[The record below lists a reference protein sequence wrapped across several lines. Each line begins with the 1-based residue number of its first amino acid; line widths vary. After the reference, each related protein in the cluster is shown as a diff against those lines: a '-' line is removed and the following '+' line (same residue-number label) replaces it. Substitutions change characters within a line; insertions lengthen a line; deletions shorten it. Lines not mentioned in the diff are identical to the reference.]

1 MATQQQIND
10 IAGLYVAYF
19 DRAPDP
25 AGLQFWID
33 QLDGGRDFATISQDF
48 AESEE
53 AKEIYP
59 FLATP
64 DLVNNSPA
72 AFVTS
77 IYANL
82 FGRAPDTAGLNFWVD
97 VLGNGEVAPGD
108 MVEAIMLGAQDT
120 LVNGQLIQDKTTVEH
135 KIECAL
141 AFTFEAADTEGF
153 EFDGNAYSAARQ
165 SIEGVDATDASV
177 DAAKAA
183 TFQYFSEFV
192 NETTFTLTPAV
203 VEVSP
208 AVEGEVVMQ
217 TVLYWGYNP
226 HGHDETGVDNLDGNN
241 PDGNDNNLTNEGP
254 LDGGIPAD
262 VFFNEYFPIIA
273 SQQFA
278 GVDEIDVD
286 EDDFSIVDFGNLE
299 DINVSAGDG
308 GNGGTIT
315 FSYSDGSS
323 DDIALGQAY
332 YDFLCKLIL
341 DEEGNTRFF
350 EQEQVARVPVYVDAN
365 GEPTTVEADAVGDA
379 IGYVDAVLGGSDA
392 VTATVPIVLT
402 EYVNNGGT
410 TTPGFT
416 TADDDTI
423 VAGQLELLHGATLD
437 GGQGYNTLEVDAKG
451 HFAQPKELSNFQ
463 QVTIT
468 NLPNIY
474 TNSDNTSSY
483 PDFGNGASGFQD
495 SILDLTRATE
505 LENVTIVEGDYD
517 YVGGNAEDEPGA
529 IVVTGL
535 RNDATLTLQGSYYED
550 VYVRTGAGN
559 SGDGFTIILENVNTA
574 DDSGSLYVA
583 DNASKLN
590 LVSNGGGN
598 VLGGFDYYDNEG
610 VTDLAISGD
619 AHLFIQGDLGD
630 VFEDD
635 TPATIDAS
643 ANTAGVDLNIDGPE
657 QVTFT
662 GSKGDDRFAVDTN
675 DSDETEQGP
684 DFSNDESVT
693 ITNAEGDNYY
703 DIDTYALELTDGD
716 GDINVEI
723 DVVQGEITLGGG
735 DNHVEGSVV
744 NLVATAGDGDNKF
757 DIRGFDSPQTGPW
770 TFEDDFPTLVDLTAG
785 DGSNIFNV
793 FVDDST
799 NDGGHFL
806 AAATV
811 NITAGDGGNLVQI
824 PALPFDSGE
833 GVLSTVTVNTGSGTD
848 SILVGGSNIT
858 INSGGG
864 SDTITLLGIDDDYAT
879 EVNGDKEFED
889 SSYGAVISIDTG
901 AGSATVNLGAYL
913 DDAFLI
919 SGNIVAMEGSSIT
932 GEDVTLFVN
941 THADLRAADLSGI
954 TSIVMD
960 DDAMGYSGRGF
971 PEGSDSTSNASSL
984 TLLDTQVVALGEDVF
999 STQGDS
1005 VFGTQSVLTIVVTS
1019 DTSLSDLIDLAAWN
1033 TSVKLCFVVEDGVT
1047 LTMTAEEL
1055 HTYVAPDGIYVT
1067 NTNGYDDNQVVITGA
1082 GPNFDAYNDQNGGTG
1097 AGTVAGSV
1105 DDNDVT
1111 VIYVPGGYERPAEDP
1126 SINIIEWN
1134 SDDTP
1139 VIDETVWPFATDL
1152 SIEGAADLTVNGP
1165 VTLGDNF
1172 TIDFSDFGGT
1182 FTDTTNGVPTLTVAN
1197 FDAITEDSDYAN
1209 WGSIAGNGTSASP
1222 VRIDMIV
1229 EDGSTTGD
1237 TAFGVL
1243 HGGFFSSG
1251 VQQYVLAAFDDNGVI
1266 QSQSSSNSAT
1276 IVVCDNTED
1285 LEVLGLQNN
1294 RNSDV
1299 TFEQVNWGTEI
1310 LFEGDGYA
1318 DASDQPK
1325 NLGNPDLSEVG
1336 FITANFFEAGANAFV
1351 RITNQG
1357 VELGQ
1362 NEDAEDGYD
1371 ADGERVLDVAGIT
1384 VTNADRLRIAVED
1397 GDAVVNAVNGDDVER
1412 VIVTG
1417 PEDVKLIIE
1426 GVDGD
1431 DGTGL
1436 DSDDLLSIDG
1446 SGVVGVFSLC
1456 FSDDADLSGVVLTG
1470 VDAITLTDGATLT
1483 LTGDQA
1489 FEFQGLISDDDSG
1502 TELVVVEMGEQA
1514 IDFSAIDVDN
1524 IGDITFSDVDGTITV
1539 DPATDFGD
1547 ADSVEIVA
1555 EGSDTTVQ
1563 MTFAQFGTIDGGDVD
1578 VEEDNGFDATLAL
1591 TDIPTDADVD
1601 LSSIGSGADVLLIV
1615 EDFVGEAG
1623 DGVGDGFQVNPT
1635 DSSVTVTM
1643 CVSGTSDLSAVELD
1657 DLDGLDAIELKD
1669 GATLTLTAE
1678 QLEELIENRGG
1689 VSIVDGGTATLNV
1702 SDLSTEELDLDALVA
1717 DNPGLSIGTITIAD
1731 TNTAITID
1739 EDTTFGGAAE
1749 IITPTADEND
1759 PFDGLEDTSVTM
1771 TVPQFLSSAG
1781 VISGD
1786 AMINLTGLANNND
1799 SDGDFVLDEA
1809 VLDVSGITA
1818 PTGTIT
1824 LLEEGT
1830 TITEVGETVTLAE
1843 VTDLSAFNIVLTDGQ
1858 LIRFKTEAQADGATI
1873 TEDLVSSA
1881 NPTGVVWLFTTVS
1894 GPVDTS
1900 GYHADLNTLFVDEA
1914 LVNGANE
1921 EDLWTTLAGS
1931 IVVEKFNDGAPNAL
1945 VVFNRINTFEAFG
1958 AAPDGITF
1966 DDTGEYQTTGSVTL
1980 NLEGNV
1986 NLGDVT
1992 IDDSNGEAAFEE
2004 LTINSYLDIEN
2015 LPASID
2021 PGITD
2026 TTGLTVNGGA
2036 QLIDGYIIQPNQVGD
2051 INLNAPQGD
2060 GETVTVNLNT
2070 ADEQTDAAI
2079 ANGTTGAGSGP
2090 DLDAGQ
2096 PLEVGTIFF
2105 GTPGA
2110 GENSADLNVT
2120 GAHDITIEGIDMSDP
2135 ALTLVN
2141 VNTSMEDVE
2150 LTIDGVEYSEL
2161 GEIMGVLAADDLSDL
2176 NTIYFLDGFVAD
2188 EADDFGPGTQPEV
2201 IFNVVGGDNDLSAM
2215 DGFAP
2220 DEGVSANTGFYFS
2233 GPATLKLTAAQLEQ
2247 IGIED
2252 ANADGVADNF
2262 ILGPGVNPGDVT
2274 IDICEL
2280 TSSTGPLD
2288 LDAIQAAGINI
2299 GTITL
2304 VDDGS
2309 DTYVD
2314 LDIGTTLGGA
2324 DQIVMELDFFDI
2336 SLELSA
2342 EQYNS
2347 FSGVIVEDRSEDA
2360 LTDATIVGT
2369 VIIDELE
2376 SIENETTGEV
2386 TIDVTGVATTGDN
2399 TFFLQDANDPADAD
2413 AGGVGEDPTNDV
2425 TFSAA
2430 SDLGGFSVTLYDV
2443 TSSGDAVANELAGQT
2458 IRFSTEVQAD
2468 GRVVLVLEE
2477 DGTNPNKDEMDT
2489 NVVWLFDTV
2498 SGGLDAS
2505 GYDANLGRIWFSDEL
2520 VDSVGGDV
2528 DGLFTIPNPD
2538 NPAEPMFTL
2547 DSNIIKRIETEDLDA
2562 LLQLNV
2568 GINQRVEITSF
2579 TNIAGAEFEIDDPL
2593 ISISTLRIDMGGA
2606 TDINDLVLD
2615 NILGPVDPGNPNF
2628 PGDDDFEELLINS
2641 LIANHD
2647 EHYLL
2652 PDSWTDAI
2660 PLPSDD
2666 LQIVNQANTVGD
2678 ISSGDDRGVLHTIVI
2693 NTYDADPTD
2702 SAPGT
2707 DEGPADFL
2715 GALLGADDVEGA
2727 DFVAETIYFSDDG
2740 DTTAVG
2746 GDAGTPGAS
2755 LTLTGG
2761 NDVTVKSLDTSD
2773 ADITSL
2779 TVDTTLHTGTFTVT
2793 GGSPAFDGDSTTD
2806 DTTEALTFTNSLA
2819 TEGVIQ
2825 LASTITFDDA
2835 LTLTDNEFNIEYNV
2849 GSGET
2854 VPYSGVSS
2862 GALTSLT
2869 AATHGGTISLG
2880 VISQVNSE
2888 EFTLTAGPTGQV
2900 FARIGEGLDDGVV
2913 ESPELSATG
2922 TWTVNGTAGGLVE
2935 AGGNNNLDLE
2945 IQAVTFNNGGQL
2957 ALNSVDLCITG
2968 DIDLSPLDAADIT
2981 FSGPVTLAVA
2991 AGGTLTLS
2999 VEQAVAFATA
3009 GLTITGE
3016 GTLAIVGDADDADF
3030 GDLLGTGTVD
3040 MSGTTIT
3047 AGDATGAVDYELQ
3060 GAMDKAGD
3068 WITQSVIGSAN
3079 NDAVTFDGAVDGA
3092 ATTLTDGFAFS
3103 LALGADSGSIG
3114 DAGVVGTVDDAT
3126 EVVGDVVDTA
3136 GLDVGDFVQY
3146 NVDAGFDATND
3157 LETGDQVQVAAGAE
3171 LQVAD
3176 ASDFVATSDDTN
3188 DGTAVLVADVDSDI
3202 DMSDAGGANGWTI
3215 IGAADADTAAG
3226 NALEGSDQDDTLI
3239 DGAADAVDGAADGN
3253 DGEEDT
3259 FTGNAGADAFQ
3270 FNIGLSDVGTFTDT
3284 DVAVGNDIEEIEILA
3299 AMAPPAG
3306 GALQFNMRVGPFA
3319 PAQVLLVDGVDGA
3332 DLSTANG
3339 IATALNAALNAR
3351 ADVTSSIAGDIVT
3364 ASGVNGGRLD
3374 LINVVEDPGGAPNT
3388 LADGVEYNYDDLDDS
3403 TDYGNDPADSGDDDR
3418 AEITLELAG
3427 PIAIGETYTVEVTR
3441 SDGSQFSATVLAT
3454 TADPQDVIDDLADA
3468 LETASGGDIGFV
3480 SAAGGT
3486 APAAGDAP
3494 LVTAAIPANTLVAF
3508 DNDADDGGFT
3518 ISEASGTASISGISS
3533 SSILAGG
3540 GTLDDADAD
3549 VVTDFMSGEDTITFG
3564 LAAGSNSNYDEGA
3577 EVADFATA
3585 ETAANAAM
3593 DGTVIY
3599 YMTSSATA
3607 GEEGLLFFDAN
3618 ADGTADG
3625 VVHLVG
3631 LDSTSFDED
3640 DIV

>member
-1 MATQQQIND
+1 MQRVHIMATQQQIND

-574 DDSGSLYVA
+574 DDNGSLYVA

-610 VTDLAISGD
+610 VTDLVISGD

-643 ANTAGVDLNIDGPE
+643 ANTAGVDLNINGPE

-703 DIDTYALELTDGD
+703 DIDTYTLELTDGD

-2026 TTGLTVNGGA
+2026 TTGLTANGGA

-2051 INLNAPQGD
+2051 IYLNAPQGD
-2060 GETVTVNLNT
+2060 GDTVTVNLNT

-2105 GTPGA
+2105 GAPGA

-2280 TSSTGPLD
+2280 TSSTGALD

-2309 DTYVD
+2309 DTLVD

-2376 SIENETTGEV
+2376 SIENATTGEV

-2430 SDLGGFSVTLYDV
+2430 SDLSDFSVTLYDV
-2443 TSSGDAVANELAGQT
+2443 DSGGAADELAGQT

-2468 GRVVLVLEE
+2468 GRVVLVLGE

-2505 GYDANLGRIWFSDEL
+2505 GYDANLGRIWISDEL

-2562 LLQLNV
+2562 LLQLNI

-2593 ISISTLRIDMGGA
+2593 ISIANLRIDMGGA

-2615 NILGPVDPGNPNF
+2615 NILGPVNPGNPNF

-2641 LIANHD
+2641 LIANHED
-2647 EHYLL
+2647 HYLL

-2666 LQIVNQANTVGD
+2666 LQILNQANTVGD

-2693 NTYDADPTD
+2693 NTFDADPTD
-2702 SAPGT
+2702 TGAGGT
-2707 DEGPADFL
+2707 DEGPADFVGPAL
-2715 GALLGADDVEGA
+2715 GAAEVEGA

-2740 DTTAVG
+2740 DTSAVG

-2755 LTLTGG
+2755 LTITGG

-2773 ADITSL
+2773 VDITSL
-2779 TVDTTLHTGTFTVT
+2779 TVDTSGHTGTFTVT
-2793 GGSPAFDGDSTTD
+2793 GGSPAFDGDGTGTGQG
-2806 DTTEALTFTNSLA
+2806 DTTEALTFTNSSS
-2819 TEGVIQ
+2819 TDGVIQ
-2825 LASTITFDDA
+2825 LASTITFDDGGTA
-2835 LTLTDNEFNIEYNV
+2835 ENEFNIEYNV

-2862 GALTSLT
+2862 GALTSID
-2869 AATHGGTISLG
+2869 ASAHAGTISLG

-2888 EFTLTAGPTGQV
+2888 EFTLTAGATGQV

-2922 TWTVNGTAGGLVE
+2922 TWTVTGGGAGLAE
-2935 AGGNNNLDLE
+2935 AGGANNLDLE

-2957 ALNSVDLCITG
+2957 SLNSVDLCITG

-2999 VEQAVAFATA
+2999 VEQAEAFALA

-3068 WITQSVIGSAN
+3068 WITQNVIGSAN

-3092 ATTLTDGFAFS
+3092 ATTLTDGFSFS
-3103 LALGADSGSIG
+3103 LALGADDGSIG

-3126 EVVGDVVDTA
+3126 EVVGDVVDTS
-3136 GLDVGDFVQY
+3136 GLDAGDFVQY
-3146 NVDAGFDATND
+3146 NVDAGFDEVNII
-3157 LETGDQVQVAAGAE
+3157 ETGDQMQVAAGAE
-3171 LQVAD
+3171 LQVTEAD
-3176 ASDFVATSDDTN
+3176 DFVATSDDTN

-3215 IGAADADTAAG
+3215 IGAADADTGAG
-3226 NALEGSDQDDTLI
+3226 NALEGSEQDDVLI
-3239 DGAADAVDGAADGN
+3239 DGAADATDGAANGN
-3253 DGEEDT
+3253 AGETDT
-3259 FTGNAGADAFQ
+3259 FTGNGGEDLFSFNVSTSTPATFVSNTTTDAEDTEVIEVTSAGTDSAASLLTVEYELNNVTTVAVVNNTNAGFD
-3270 FNIGLSDVGTFTDT
+3270 IDFTDT
-3284 DVAVGNDIEEIEILA
+3284 ASIALAIATVMGNINGITAAVDAVTNTQVNLEGDNGNLLNIGAITPNGAAGAAAAAANNAADDADDVAQITEVELTGTVTPGEIYFLTVTLRDGSEIEA
-3299 AMAPPAG
+3299 QYEA
-3306 GALQFNMRVGPFA
+3306 GAL
-3319 PAQVLLVDGVDGA
+3319 DGLD
-3332 DLSTANG
+3332 
-3339 IATALNAALNAR
+3339 
-3351 ADVTSSIAGDIVT
+3351 DVAEG
-3364 ASGVNGGRLD
+3364 
-3374 LINVVEDPGGAPNT
+3374 LINDALTGFNT
-3388 LADGVEYNYDDLDDS
+3388 LAPGTTIDATRVGAV
-3403 TDYGNDPADSGDDDR
+3403 
-3418 AEITLELAG
+3418 ITLTDE
-3427 PIAIGETYTVEVTR
+3427 E
-3441 SDGSQFSATVLAT
+3441 D
-3454 TADPQDVIDDLADA
+3454 
-3468 LETASGGDIGFV
+3468 
-3480 SAAGGT
+3480 
-3486 APAAGDAP
+3486 
-3494 LVTAAIPANTLVAF
+3494 
-3508 DNDADDGGFT
+3508 DDGGFMV
-3518 ISEASGTASISGISS
+3518 SLSAGQAVLNGSSASSVLDGTETS
-3533 SSILAGG
+3533 LA
-3540 GTLDDADAD
+3540 DADAD
-3549 VVTDFMSGEDTITFG
+3549 VITDFLDDDDSITFG
-3564 LAAGSNSNYDEGA
+3564 LDAGSNDNYDEDA
-3577 EVADFATA
+3577 YAADFVTA
-3585 ETAANAAM
+3585 QANADAAFAG
-3593 DGTVIY
+3593 DADLIY
-3599 YMTSSATA
+3599 FLTGSTA
-3607 GEEGLLFFDAN
+3607 DSTGLLFVNAN
-3618 ADGTADG
+3618 NDGTADTVVALTG
-3625 VVHLVG
+3625 VTEANFD
-3631 LDSTSFDED
+3631 DSN
-3640 DIV
+3640 IV